1 MDDLGINVNDSVKTQ
16 DKFGKGNSKTKE
28 ELQRELAKGLALTV
42 QLTDLTQADNIV
54 NFAWDI
60 SKKTG
65 KIALIVVKAK

>member
-1 MDDLGINVNDSVKTQ
+1 MDDLGINVNETIKTQ

-42 QLTDLTQADNIV
+42 QLTDLAQSENIV

>member
-42 QLTDLTQADNIV
+42 QLTDLAQADNIV

-65 KIALIVVKAK
+65 KIALIVVKAT

>member
-1 MDDLGINVNDSVKTQ
+1 MDDLGINVNETIKTQ
-16 DKFGKGNSKTKE
+16 DKFGKGDSKTKE

-65 KIALIVVKAK
+65 KIALIVVKAT

>member
-1 MDDLGINVNDSVKTQ
+1 MDDLGINVNETIKTQ
-16 DKFGKGNSKTKE
+16 DKFGKGDSKTKE

-42 QLTDLTQADNIV
+42 QLTDLAQADNIV

>member
-1 MDDLGINVNDSVKTQ
+1 MDDLGINVNETIKTQ
-16 DKFGKGNSKTKE
+16 DKFGKGDSKTKE

-42 QLTDLTQADNIV
+42 QLTDLAQADNIV

-65 KIALIVVKAK
+65 KIALIVVKAT